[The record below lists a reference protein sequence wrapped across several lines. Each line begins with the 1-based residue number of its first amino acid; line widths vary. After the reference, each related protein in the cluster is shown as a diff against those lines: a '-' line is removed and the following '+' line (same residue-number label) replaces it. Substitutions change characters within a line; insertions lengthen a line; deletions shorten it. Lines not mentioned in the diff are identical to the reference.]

1 MNTVTARAGF
11 VENLNGPLSACRR
24 RLTSFSSA
32 AAVLGNVPYGV
43 AFPTS
48 PAAVTATTI
57 VSLCTS
63 MPMNRVG
70 CSMTLS
76 PVPEAPRQPIRRD
89 PRSLH
94 MTRQGHP
101 FRAAAQG
108 IGGGGRAEVQP
119 STNGWLQGCGS
130 RAEPW
135 PYLLLL
141 SRTHYPP
148 LPWAR
153 NGHEVYSTL
162 AITTALTMR
171 MVFGLGLRQT
181 EGLIGSIIGLL
192 GLELAVPDH
201 STLSR

>member
-108 IGGGGRAEVQP
+108 IGGGGREGQGA
-119 STNGWLQGCGS
+119 TNDKWGVPRGGGQG
-130 RAEPW
+130 RARGLTCFSSPG
-135 PYLLLL
+135 P
-141 SRTHYPP
+141 TTPHYP
-148 LPWAR
+148 
-153 NGHEVYSTL
+153 GQETD
-162 AITTALTMR
+162 MR
-171 MVFGLGLRQT
+171 
-181 EGLIGSIIGLL
+181 
-192 GLELAVPDH
+192 
-201 STLSR
+201 

>member
-11 VENLNGPLSACRR
+11 VENLNGPLLACLR
-24 RLTSFSSA
+24 RLTTFSTA

-101 FRAAAQG
+101 FRAAAPG
-108 IGGGGRAEVQP
+108 IRGGGAGPMVQPLTGWFRGLCPWRVQGRA
-119 STNGWLQGCGS
+119 

-135 PYLLLL
+135 SYFLLPGGTLGRK
-141 SRTHYPP
+141 RT
-148 LPWAR
+148 
-153 NGHEVYSTL
+153 
-162 AITTALTMR
+162 
-171 MVFGLGLRQT
+171 
-181 EGLIGSIIGLL
+181 
-192 GLELAVPDH
+192 
-201 STLSR
+201 